1 MSFLNADYK
10 PLQPPGGGYMK
21 FAEGKNRVRILA
33 SEGDD
38 PPTAIVGMEAWTTD
52 AEGNRKPVRC
62 QAGQKLAGDFDEE
75 PKEFWAM
82 LVWDYQAE
90 QVRILGITQKGIQGE
105 ILSLKNDP
113 EWGDLREYDLSIIK
127 TGKGFETRYSVV
139 PKPKSEQTEEIK
151 QAFAEAE
158 INLMALFSGDDP
170 FAPVSGGKKDPF

>member
-75 PKEFWAM
+75 PKEFWSM

-90 QVRILGITQKGIQGE
+90 
-105 ILSLKNDP
+105 P
-113 EWGDLREYDLSIIK
+113 EWGDLREYDLSITK

-139 PKPKSEQTEEIK
+139 PKPKSAQTEEIK

>member
-1 MSFLNADYK
+1 MSFLSKDYK
-10 PLQPPGGGYMK
+10 PLQPAGGGYMK
-21 FAEGKNRVRILA
+21 FAEGENRVRILA

-38 PPTAIVGMEAWTTD
+38 PPTAIVGMEVWTTD

-62 QAGQKLAGDFDEE
+62 QPGQKLSGDFDEE

-90 QVRILGITQKGIQGE
+90 QVRILEITQKGIQGE

-127 TGKGFETRYSVV
+127 TGKGLETRYNVV
-139 PKPKSEQTEEIK
+139 PKPKKALPKEIQQTV
-151 QAFAEAE
+151 ADAE
-158 INLMALFSGDDP
+158 INLMALFSGGDP
-170 FAPVSGGKKDPF
+170 FAPATGEKEIPF